1 VVTNVYAPTSTVNT
15 VSGFR
20 TGAAMTGTVG
30 VTYHSK
36 VRGPMVAPRIVIK
49 SDFRLDNVTR
59 VTDGL
64 GLIAQKF
71 VSVFGGNPRSVARSP
86 NRREIGSSQ
95 LLAAQLLR

>member
-1 VVTNVYAPTSTVNT
+1 
-15 VSGFR
+15 
-20 TGAAMTGTVG
+20 
-30 VTYHSK
+30 
-36 VRGPMVAPRIVIK
+36 
-49 SDFRLDNVTR
+49 